1 MGDTSIHVVLM
12 PYPSAGHS
20 APFVHFAK
28 HLARSG
34 VAVSFIAPD
43 AEIAT
48 FRRLLLGD
56 AASNNI
62 TVVPFAFPIHQDH
75 MDAAFFFHI
84 RDWMQSNALTFH
96 HILAR
101 LPGPPVCLISD
112 MFLGFTQ
119 VPPHLSSHVSSFHL
133 WVSKWGEW
141 LRE

>member
-1 MGDTSIHVVLM
+1 LIL
-12 PYPSAGHS
+12 SAGGWRIWDGGHEY
-20 APFVHFAK
+20 PC
-28 HLARSG
+28 G
-34 VAVSFIAPD
+34 VD
-43 AEIAT
+43 A
-48 FRRLLLGD
+48 
-56 AASNNI
+56 
-62 TVVPFAFPIHQDH
+62 
-75 MDAAFFFHI
+75 AAFFFNI